1 VRPRHLSFLAL
12 LLAGCAATP
21 LILPRTPSQLD
32 ATSVLGTWHVGASTF
47 PMWLDGTRTSPTFTY
62 SELVRRDGRV
72 TMRDVVSYQRH
83 GQLETLEG
91 LDVQHA
97 RTPSHFSWSG
107 RGFLAAFTSEWD
119 VVFLDAQRGLA
130 IITFSRTLATPA
142 GLDVIWR
149 EPLSDEAWNEALAE
163 IDHTPEL
170 KAMAAGLTRLP

>member
-1 VRPRHLSFLAL
+1 L

-83 GQLETLEG
+83 GQADG
-91 LDVQHA
+91 
-97 RTPSHFSWSG
+97 S
-107 RGFLAAFTSEWD
+107 
-119 VVFLDAQRGLA
+119 
-130 IITFSRTLATPA
+130 
-142 GLDVIWR
+142 
-149 EPLSDEAWNEALAE
+149 NEARDALGEMNGHGSAPC
-163 IDHTPEL
+163 HSGF
-170 KAMAAGLTRLP
+170 GLGHWRLWTRTGPPYALNRLGVLSTRPPGQ